1 MKKSVKKPVKK
12 LIKRQGGGP
21 NPFGTTV
28 NLLRPDDNSIYATTS
43 KAPVQALSA
52 IPGGYVP
59 KTREQR
65 LKDFENLARTKA
77 YWVESEV
84 KGREGKMNS
93 DATAAKILQEYPGT
107 RRDAIKLAQSIT
119 GLEKGR
125 VRRSSPSSFKQG
137 LRNIGDNINKMF
149 TYIPPGADG
158 NSGMNQ
164 CGPKGPCGQFKRGGA
179 IKMTPMIPSGGA
191 MKSMTSKKRKK

>member
-12 LIKRQGGGP
+12 LIKRQAGGP
-21 NPFGTTV
+21 NPFGATTV
-28 NLLRPDDNSIYATTS
+28 NLIRPENSIYAKTS
-43 KAPVQALSA
+43 QAPITALSA

-125 VRRSSPSSFKQG
+125 VRNSSSSSFKQG
-137 LRNIGDNINKMF
+137 VKNIRDNINKMF
-149 TYIPPGADG
+149 TYISPGADG

-179 IKMTPMIPSGGA
+179 VKITPMIPSGGA

>member
-12 LIKRQGGGP
+12 LIKRQVGGP
-21 NPFGTTV
+21 NPFGTPTV
-28 NLLRPDDNSIYATTS
+28 NLIRPDNSFYGNTS
-43 KAPVQALSA
+43 QAPITALSA

-59 KTREQR
+59 KTKEER

-77 YWVESEV
+77 YWVESQV

-119 GLEKGR
+119 GLEKSR
-125 VRRSSPSSFKQG
+125 VRSSSPSSFKKG

-149 TYIPPGADG
+149 TFIPEGANG

-164 CGPKGPCGQFKRGGA
+164 CGPKGCGQFKRGGA
-179 IKMTPMIPSGGA
+179 IKITPMIPSGGA

>member
-1 MKKSVKKPVKK
+1 MKNSVKKPVKK
-12 LIKRQGGGP
+12 LIKRQVGGQ

-28 NLLRPDDNSIYATTS
+28 NLLRPENSYFANTS
-43 KAPVQALSA
+43 QAPVQTLSA

-59 KTREQR
+59 KTREER
-65 LKDFENLARTKA
+65 IKDFENLARTKS
-77 YWVESEV
+77 YFIESKV

-93 DATAAKILQEYPGT
+93 DATAKKILQEYPGT
-107 RRDAIKLAQSIT
+107 RRDAVKLAQSIT

-125 VRRSSPSSFKQG
+125 IRNSSPSSFKQG

-149 TYIPPGADG
+149 DFIPAGANG

-164 CGPKGPCGQFKRGGA
+164 CGPGGCGKFKKGGA
-179 IKMTPMIPSGGA
+179 MKITPMIPSGGA
-191 MKSMTSKKRKK
+191 MSSMKTKKKK